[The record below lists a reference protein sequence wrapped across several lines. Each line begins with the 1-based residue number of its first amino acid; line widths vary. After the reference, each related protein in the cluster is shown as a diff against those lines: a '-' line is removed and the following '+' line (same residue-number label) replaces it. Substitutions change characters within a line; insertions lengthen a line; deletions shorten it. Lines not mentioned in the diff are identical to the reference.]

1 MNKILS
7 GTAKS
12 LEVAVNRT
20 ARWVNTLGLF
30 LVLAM
35 AILLVIDITLRTFFN
50 RPIPFTIELEQFML
64 IWVVFLGLAWAGI
77 EKAHVSIDLLHR
89 NFPEWM
95 RAIFDCFTC
104 LLGIAVFFLIAWQTF
119 LFAANTMHSG
129 EVGNETGWPL
139 WIFMLVMSF
148 GSSLMCLVL
157 LVDLIHYSSQVKN
170 SCRWPALC
178 FPVIGI
184 AAAAL
189 ITSPAWLE
197 ALSIEIASLT
207 AGIIGIAL
215 MVVLM
220 MIKMPIAFCMAL
232 VGFIG
237 MWYIRGTGP
246 ALTMVASGA
255 WHAAT
260 QYLLVVVPLF
270 ILMGMF
276 AYHARI
282 SGDLY
287 KTAYTWFGHL
297 PGGLAM
303 ATVAACAGFAAI
315 SGSSTATAATMAT
328 VAIPEMRKFNYAH
341 SLATGVVAAS
351 GTLGIL
357 IPPSIGFV
365 VYALLTEASIG
376 KLFIAGIIPGILH
389 ASVYMTS
396 IFFRCRAN
404 PQLGP
409 RGPATSFIEKLKSFK
424 GTWTTVL
431 LFGFVMGGIYFGIV
445 TVTEAAALGAFG
457 AFAIA
462 IALRRLSRKGF
473 ADSLLETGKL
483 TAMIFTILVGVR
495 ILGYFVAI
503 SNVSLELSNLIISL
517 EFSRYVILVAILF
530 SYLVL
535 GMLMNIIPMIML
547 TLPIMYPTILA
558 LGFDPIWFGVI
569 MVVMMEVGQVTPP
582 VGITVFVVAGV
593 VKDIPMSTIFK
604 GILPFWACDIA
615 VVTILVLFPQIAL
628 FLPGMMK

>member
-1 MNKILS
+1 MNKASSVITNFLV
-7 GTAKS
+7 A
-12 LEVAVNRT
+12 AVNRT
-20 ARWVNTLGLF
+20 ARTANTLGLI

-35 AILLVIDITLRTFFN
+35 VILLVADITLRTFFN
-50 RPIPFTIELEQFML
+50 RPIAATIELEQFML

-89 NFPEWM
+89 NFPEWTKPVV
-95 RAIFDCFTC
+95 DCFTC
-104 LLGIAVFFLIAWQTF
+104 ILGIAVFFLIAWQTL
-119 LFAANTMHSG
+119 LFSISSMHAG
-129 EVGNETGWPL
+129 ELGGETGLPIWP
-139 WIFMLVMSF
+139 FMMIMSF
-148 GSSLMCLVL
+148 GGGLMCLVL
-157 LVDLIHYSSQVKN
+157 FTDLLRCSIQLKN
-170 SCRWPALC
+170 SCRWPMLW
-178 FPVIGI
+178 FPVIAI

-189 ITSPAWLE
+189 ITSPVWLE
-197 ALSIEIASLT
+197 ALSIEVASLA
-207 AGIIGIAL
+207 AGIIGIGL
-215 MVVLM
+215 MVILM
-220 MIKMPIAFCMAL
+220 ALKMPIAFCMAF

-237 MWYIRGTGP
+237 MWYLRGVDA
-246 ALTMVASGA
+246 ALQMVASGA
-255 WHAAT
+255 WQAAT

-276 AYHARI
+276 AFHAKI
-282 SGDLY
+282 SADLY
-287 KTAYTWFGHL
+287 RTAYTWVGHQ

-328 VAIPEMRKFNYAH
+328 VAIPEMRKFGYAR

-365 VYALLTEASIG
+365 VYAILTEASVG
-376 KLFIAGIIPGILH
+376 KLFIAGILPGILH

-396 IFFRCRAN
+396 IFFRCRLN

-409 RGPATSFIEKLKSFK
+409 RGPATSFIEKVKSLK
-424 GTWTTVL
+424 GTWTTIL
-431 LFGFVMGGIYFGIV
+431 LFGFVMGGIYFGFV
-445 TVTEAAALGAFG
+445 TVTEAAALGVFG
-457 AFAIA
+457 AFI
-462 IALRRLSRKGF
+462 IALALRKLSRKGF
-473 ADSLLETGKL
+473 VDSLLETGKL
-483 TAMIFTILVGVR
+483 TAMIFAILVGAR

-517 EFSRYVILVAILF
+517 EVSRYVILVAILF
-530 SYLVL
+530 AYLIL
-535 GMLMNIIPMIML
+535 GMLMNIIPMMML

-593 VKDIPMSTIFK
+593 AKDVPMGTIFK
-604 GILPFWACDIA
+604 GILPFWVCDIA
-615 VVTILVLFPQIAL
+615 VVTILVLFPQISL
-628 FLPGMMK
+628 FLPSMMK